1 MIIGITGGTGCGKTT
16 LLSVI
21 EEYGG
26 VVLDCDEIYHRL
38 LETDASLLEQIN
50 TRFPNT
56 VKDGALQRKEL
67 GNRVF
72 SNPEA
77 LKALNEITHNAVKQ
91 QVMQL
96 LTPPPELA
104 AIDAIALA
112 ESGLNQLCHITVA
125 VTAPES
131 TRVARIMARDCISR
145 DYALARIHAQ
155 PSNEAFSEQC
165 DYTLEN
171 NGSQEAFRSK
181 CLAFLRQLAII

>member
-1 MIIGITGGTGCGKTT
+1 MIIGITGGSGCGKTT